1 MFVFATQPNTTK
13 QKHNQKPTF
22 VGWPQN
28 SKYKYI
34 YYILHNLCRLVSKWN
49 EYFKSFGK
57 PGK

>member
-1 MFVFATQPNTTK
+1 MFVFATQSNTTK
-13 QKHNQKPTF
+13 QKQNQKPTF